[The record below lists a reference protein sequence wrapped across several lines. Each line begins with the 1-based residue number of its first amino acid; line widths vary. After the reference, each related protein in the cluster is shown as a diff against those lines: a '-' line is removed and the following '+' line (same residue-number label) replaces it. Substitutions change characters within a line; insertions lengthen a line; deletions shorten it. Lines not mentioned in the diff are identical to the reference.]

1 MYNDKDNDNKIQLQ
15 QTTDDFKSEKF
26 KWAFTFSSDK
36 L

>member
-1 MYNDKDNDNKIQLQ
+1 MYNDKDNDNKT

-26 KWAFTFSSDK
+26 KWAFTCSSDK